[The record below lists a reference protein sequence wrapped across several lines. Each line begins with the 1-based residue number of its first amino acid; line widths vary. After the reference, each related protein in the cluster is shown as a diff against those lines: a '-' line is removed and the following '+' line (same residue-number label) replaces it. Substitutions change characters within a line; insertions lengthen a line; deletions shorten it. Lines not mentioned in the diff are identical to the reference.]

1 MVQPEATRDPVD
13 TVVSETKKQNSVC
26 EKTSFHDTEK
36 NQNIYKKNQSLRLER
51 KRWNNN
57 LKQLLRQIQNGSIF
71 I

>member
-1 MVQPEATRDPVD
+1 MCG

-57 LKQLLRQIQNGSIF
+57 LKQLLRTNSKWINLQFKGNI
-71 I
+71 

>member
-1 MVQPEATRDPVD
+1 MCG

-57 LKQLLRQIQNGSIF
+57 LKENDYSEM
-71 I
+71 